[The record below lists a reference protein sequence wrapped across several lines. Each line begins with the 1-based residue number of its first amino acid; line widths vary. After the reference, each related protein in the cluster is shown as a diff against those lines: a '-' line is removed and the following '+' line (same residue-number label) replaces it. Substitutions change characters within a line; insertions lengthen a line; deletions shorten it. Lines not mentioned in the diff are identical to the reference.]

1 MNRSILVAESDTN
14 CRNRL
19 SRLFRRQGFRTYTA
33 ETGDGAI
40 EIVRKTM
47 GAIDVGVLE
56 MFLPDFS
63 ALELLGIMRR
73 HRSEVPTVIVVEDD
87 SKEIRMKA
95 LSAGAYAVIRK
106 SFADDVVEQTI
117 KNILRKFFQS

>member
-19 SRLFRRQGFRTYTA
+19 SRLFRRQGFCTYTA

-40 EIVRKTM
+40 EIVRKVP
-47 GAIDVGVLE
+47 IDVGVLE

-63 ALELLGIMRR
+63 ALELLSIMRR
-73 HRSEVPTVIVVEDD
+73 HRLAVPTVIVVEGD

-106 SFADDVVEQTI
+106 SFTDNVVEQTI
-117 KNILRKFFQS
+117 KSILRKFFQS